1 MEDCSAIIDE
11 IHRRYR
17 PTDSHDGREWARR
30 TERDLVYDIV
40 KHNHELYRNPPPALM
55 ERLKSIVAS
64 PDQIHK
70 NSMIFHTL
78 AQHYRLMGGADFCY
92 SDKIRRDNDSVKHD
106 NSVLCPDAGPGP
118 GADVQLKPMNLT
130 DDHKKDFSVP
140 VLPQGPNN
148 RMCHVLAVCSYCI
161 GVNFPQTLDSKLND
175 VKFEKVTLDDLMK
188 LYKDVKFEKVTFAA
202 FCMDLLMQSF
212 RASKET
218 MATEILDDDAEVQ
231 LRMNNKNLKHVQHST
246 GLLADNGLD
255 SVLVNYAFQGGAQCD
270 EHATN
275 FDEQTHRDPKHDS
288 ALNGGDALSN
298 LTNILVIHG
307 HTCVSSSTEK
317 AGQVTIRKSY
327 FSEGM
332 SIMDVTGTDVDSV
345 LEQGKSL
352 GIKYGVLSIPKHVV
366 CAVHDG
372 QDWYVCDQTYLVMM
386 KVAEFRQRSRYM
398 KELGEFSLSAFCN
411 ESIDAAENA
420 DEKPTEY
427 FNICSAADGNCF
439 FNSIY
444 LAALSM
450 NIHDIPKPA
459 DLRSKFMSVIET
471 PDKTLNEGIKNKVN
485 FGEGIQ
491 DLADVF
497 IATNVAYDNGD
508 GAYTEHTFGTRMTGD
523 DRTKIMGELIKLH
536 KTPYTHSPAQ
546 FEHLWNAMADLQPL
560 FEGMPKLHVIN
571 SSKYKM
577 AQSFPHGHELL
588 KNSESGACIWLK
600 HTKGPIVERIVE
612 DKEGRKIKMEDK
624 DTLSHYEPFVC
635 RHPREF
641 VIGDDIKYFNS
652 SMATPTTY
660 VNIAMKYTEDRGSIV
675 LHEHDYVGV
684 IIREESKKCN
694 DWLLNLQNLSGGA
707 RRMSLWPAV
716 ALGALTLLM
725 AAAQ

>member
-1 MEDCSAIIDE
+1 MEDCSAIIDD

-17 PTDSHDGREWARR
+17 PTDSHDGHDWARR

-40 KHNHELYRNPPPALM
+40 KHNHELYLNPPPALM

-78 AQHYRLMGGADFCY
+78 AQHYRLMGGVDFCY

-106 NSVLCPDAGPGP
+106 NSALCPDADPGP
-118 GADVQLKPMNLT
+118 GADVQLKPMQLKPP
-130 DDHKKDFSVP
+130 DHKKVFSVP

-231 LRMNNKNLKHVQHST
+231 LRMNNKNLKYVQHST
-246 GLLADNGLD
+246 GLLVDNGLD

-275 FDEQTHRDPKHDS
+275 FDEQHHRDPKHDS

-307 HTCVSSSTEK
+307 HTCVSSSTET
-317 AGQVTIRKSY
+317 GQVTIRKSI
-327 FSEGM
+327 FSKGM
-332 SIMDVTGTDVDSV
+332 AILDVTGADMDSV
-345 LEQGKSL
+345 LERGKSL
-352 GIKYGVLSIPKHVV
+352 GIKYGVLSIPEHVV

-372 QDWYVCDQTYLVMM
+372 LDWYVCDQTYQVMM
-386 KVAEFRQRSRYM
+386 KVAEFRQRSIYM
-398 KELGEFSLSAFCN
+398 KKRGEFSLSAFCN
-411 ESIDAAENA
+411 ESI

-444 LAALSM
+444 LAARSM
-450 NIHDIPKPA
+450 NIPNIPKPEG
-459 DLRSKFMSVIET
+459 LRSKFMSAIED
-471 PDKTLNEGIKNKVN
+471 PSDALKGGIVEHVN
-485 FGEGIQ
+485 FESTNVG
-491 DLADVF
+491 DLVDVF
-497 IATNVAYDNGD
+497 IATHAAYDD
-508 GAYTEHTFGTRMTGD
+508 DEGAYKGAFDHTYNTRMTDD
-523 DRTKIMGELIKLH
+523 DRTKKMGELVKLH
-536 KTPYTHSPAQ
+536 KTPYTYTPYL
-546 FEHLWNAMADLQPL
+546 FERLWNAMADLHPL

-571 SSKYKM
+571 SQNGM
-577 AQSFPHGHELL
+577 AQSFPLGHKLL
-588 KNSESGACIWLK
+588 KNSESGPCMWLK
-600 HTKGPIVERIVE
+600 HTNTG
-612 DKEGRKIKMEDK
+612 
-624 DTLSHYEPFVC
+624 SHYEPFVC

-641 VIGDDIKYFNS
+641 VSDDDLRFFNS

-660 VNIAMKYTEDRGSIV
+660 VNIAMKYTEELGSIV

-684 IIREESKKCN
+684 IIREESKKKCN
-694 DWLLNLQNLSGGA
+694 DWLPNVSDLSGGA

-716 ALGALTLLM
+716 ALAAWTLLM